1 MLGWFAKQTR
11 MQGWFAASLGAQ
23 ELQFAHGQYSAAGRS
38 AITAYGSRR
47 IEGEKH
53 GELHKLAQEMRLGQY
68 QCAALLSPG
77 EYQLL
82 QVEAPNVPKDE
93 LKSAIRWRI
102 KDMIDFHVDDA
113 TIDVLDIP
121 PDDAAG
127 GRNHVMYAVAARN
140 DLIQAR
146 IRQFDEAR
154 IPLTVIDIR
163 ETAQRNIAAL
173 YETEERGI
181 ALAYFAED
189 WGLLTINYRKELYLA
204 RRLDLGLQQLGAESA
219 GQDGGAFERV
229 AVELQRTLDHFE
241 RQFRTIPVARVLIAP
256 TPKEIGLGEFLRTRL
271 GIDSGQVDLKEVL
284 SFDGEG
290 PDAATQ
296 WRLFHHFGAALRHEA
311 KAL

>member
-1 MLGWFAKQTR
+1 MLGCFAKQTR
-11 MQGWFAASLGAQ
+11 VQGWFAASLGAQ
-23 ELQFAHGQYSAAGRS
+23 ELEFAHGLYSPGRS

-53 GELHKLAQEMRLGQY
+53 GELHKLAHEMRLGQY
-68 QCAALLSPG
+68 QCATLLNPG
-77 EYQLL
+77 EYQLV
-82 QVEAPNVPKDE
+82 QVEAPNVPADE

-121 PDDAAG
+121 PDQAAG

-146 IRQFDEAR
+146 IRAFDDAR
-154 IPLTVIDIR
+154 IPLSVIDIR

-204 RRLDLGLQQLGAESA
+204 RRLDLGLQQFSAESA
-219 GQDGGAFERV
+219 GKEGGAFERV

-256 TPKEIGLGEFLRTRL
+256 TPGEIGLGEFLRARM
-271 GIDSGQVDLKEVL
+271 GIDSRQVDLKEVL
-284 SFDGEG
+284 GFIGDG

-311 KAL
+311 TVL